1 MLRETLM
8 ATVFFRRS
16 AKRGIVNVFREKGF
30 GTAVGSL
37 FGVILLAQIIV
48 LLAVGVQGGVV
59 LLRERTDLR
68 LQIRATATDA
78 QIQDLYQNLGQLP
91 YIEDTVYITRE
102 QAFARQKKKD
112 PTLIEFL
119 VKFGIENPFPD
130 TMGVRLR
137 RLEDYPAFLQFLK
150 QPVFAAVVDPTF
162 LTTTTDQQQQVEQLT
177 HVVSSV
183 RIVLFFIVG
192 LAVIVLL
199 FVVIE
204 LIRRRALSKRQEL
217 FVQQLVGAG
226 RMEILFPF
234 FVEMTCMLLVALAAS
249 LLLEGALILLLPHFL
264 PVLASDGI
272 FSTWSSTTGFVLL
285 QLAPWIIVTEL
296 VLALALSIVGTL
308 IAFRG
313 QMSHSLLSTSYPQ

>member
-1 MLRETLM
+1 M

-16 AKRGIVNVFREKGF
+16 AKRGIVNMFREKGF

-48 LLAVGVQGGVV
+48 LLAVGVQGGLV

-78 QIQDLYQNLGQLP
+78 QIQDLYQNVRQLS
-91 YIEDTVYITRE
+91 YIEDVVYITRE
-102 QAFARQKKKD
+102 QAFERQKKRD

-150 QPVFAAVVDPTF
+150 QPVFSAVVDPTF

-177 HVVSSV
+177 NVVSSV
-183 RIVLFFIVG
+183 RIVLVFIVG

-217 FVQQLVGAG
+217 FVQQLVGAS
-226 RMEILFPF
+226 RMEILLPF
-234 FVEMTCMLLVALAAS
+234 FIEMTCMLLIALLAS
-249 LLLEGALILLLPHFL
+249 FMLEAALIFLLPHFL
-264 PVLASDGI
+264 PVLAHDGI
-272 FSTWSSTTGFVLL
+272 FSQWSVATGTVLL
-285 QLAPWIIVTEL
+285 MVAPWIIFAEL
-296 VLALALSIVGTL
+296 VLVGFLSIVGTL
-308 IAFRG
+308 IALRS
-313 QMSHSLLSTSYPQ
+313 QMSHSLLPASSSL